1 MNRPLPEPD
10 DQSAPFWDAAARRE
24 LVIQTCASCGV
35 MRHPPQ
41 PMCPRC
47 NETDHTWSAASGR
60 ATVWSWIVCRPP
72 VLPAFDDKV
81 PYNVVV
87 VELEEDATIRLVGNL
102 LESPD
107 GALNDVDPSTI
118 EIGEAVRVVFQD
130 AGEGIVLPRWVRA

>member
-87 VELEEDATIRLVGNL
+87 VELEEGVRMIGNL
-102 LESPD
+102 LDVP
-107 GALNDVDPSTI
+107 NDEIAIGLPVTVDF
-118 EIGEAVRVVFQD
+118 ED
-130 AGEGIVLPRWVRA
+130 AGEGVVLPQWKRA